1 MKILVPL
8 DGSKHSQ
15 AAVDLI
21 ASRATL
27 IGTEPDVEL
36 LNVQLPLPAH
46 ALRAVGRGLANDY
59 HESEANKI
67 LKPAVAV
74 LTKAG
79 LEPKA
84 RFHVGH
90 VAETIA
96 ARAEK
101 FGADLIVMGSHGQGA
116 LAGLVVGSTVSGV
129 LARTKLPLLVLRGTQ
144 SAPPDTLKV
153 GIAVDGSKY
162 GRAAARYV
170 VEHRD
175 LFGATPQITLINVV
189 PDLIGS
195 MMPSMEGMALPVLD
209 AEEVKAQQDRAFEAA
224 VAPVRALLDKAKL
237 PADAVCLVGNP
248 GDELSDY
255 AKKKKL
261 DVLVLGSHGY
271 GAFKA
276 AVLGSVATRVAAH
289 CATPLLLIRET

>member
-1 MKILVPL
+1 M
-8 DGSKHSQ
+8 
-15 AAVDLI
+15 
-21 ASRATL
+21 RA
-27 IGTEPDVEL
+27 PSC
-36 LNVQLPLPAH
+36 
-46 ALRAVGRGLANDY
+46 RC
-59 HESEANKI
+59 SCC
-67 LKPAVAV
+67 AVA
-74 LTKAG
+74 G
-79 LEPKA
+79 L
-84 RFHVGH
+84 
-90 VAETIA
+90 
-96 ARAEK
+96 
-101 FGADLIVMGSHGQGA
+101 
-116 LAGLVVGSTVSGV
+116 
-129 LARTKLPLLVLRGTQ
+129 
-144 SAPPDTLKV
+144 PPEALKV

-170 VEHRD
+170 IEHRN
-175 LFGATPQITLINVV
+175 LFGATPKITLINVV

-209 AEEVKAQQDRAFEAA
+209 ADEVKAQQDRAFEAA
-224 VAPVRALLDKAKL
+224 VAPVRACSKRREL

-255 AKKKKL
+255 AKKKL

>member
-1 MKILVPL
+1 MKILVPI
-8 DGSKHSQ
+8 DGSKHSL
-15 AAVDLI
+15 AAVDFI

-27 IGTEPDVEL
+27 IGSEPDVEL
-36 LNVQLPLPAH
+36 LNVQLPLPPH
-46 ALRAVGRGLANDY
+46 ALRSVGRAAANEY
-59 HESEANKI
+59 HEAEAQKV
-67 LKPAVAV
+67 LKPAIAA
-74 LTKAG
+74 LKKAG
-79 LEPKA
+79 LEPKT
-84 RFHVGH
+84 RFLVGH
-90 VAETIA
+90 VAETIG

-101 FGADLIVMGSHGQGA
+101 FGADLVVMGSHGHGA

-129 LARTKLPLLVLRGTQ
+129 LARNKLPLLVLRGTQ
-144 SAPPDTLKV
+144 GMPPDSLKI

-162 GRAAARYV
+162 GRAAAKYV
-170 VEHRD
+170 IDHSE
-175 LFGATPQITLINVV
+175 LFGATPKITLLNVV

-195 MMPSMEGMALPVLD
+195 MMPSMEGMALPVLN

-224 VAPVRALLDKAKL
+224 IAPVRAMLDKAGL
-237 PADAVCLVGNP
+237 ASEAVCLVGNP

-289 CATPLLLIRET
+289 CSTPLLLIRET